1 MCIFFCG
8 CPGLW
13 ILKVWMIKC
22 VSGIC
27 LIILENSTICSI
39 ATHTSNSLDQ
49 QNLMCDVP
57 VADTKSV
64 NTKIEGTNVPDFG
77 KNQIRNW
84 FLWISDLELK
94 VEKLSK
100 KVENFSSGWPRIWF
114 FWLQR
119 KMSFSF
125 WKLYFRVV
133 ECPQTHKLSWN
144 RFEHKIS

>member
-1 MCIFFCG
+1 
-8 CPGLW
+8 
-13 ILKVWMIKC
+13 MIKC

-100 KVENFSSGWPRIWF
+100 KVENFSSGWPRI
-114 FWLQR
+114 
-119 KMSFSF
+119 
-125 WKLYFRVV
+125 
-133 ECPQTHKLSWN
+133 
-144 RFEHKIS
+144 